1 MAVRKV
7 NVGGVRAA
15 QFESLAVDEVLRR
28 IHKAAAKGR
37 SPLLT
42 GVGADDWPDGYEMWA
57 PFTPAT
63 PKQEGYVLHDLLKL
77 DDVAFLVNA
86 YNAVLRR
93 GPDLIGFNYHL
104 NNLRSGS
111 DTKLEI
117 VMKLRFSPEGV
128 SQNVPIYG
136 LGLASKL
143 HWLKGKRYIGRVVS
157 LLHAVVYLP
166 RTLRLLNQALERQ
179 SMETQHLGRLL
190 NQSTVTQAR
199 RMDLLGRASSDAL
212 RVTDEFD
219 AYMARLQRK
228 QTEDAE
234 REAREAAAEELKR
247 AEDAER
253 EALKRAEDA
262 EREALK
268 RAEDAAREASEAAEK
283 ARMDA
288 LYSAFE
294 DRFRGGRDIVRARV
308 EPYVDIVSS
317 AGAGSEEAPVVDV
330 GCGRGEWLELLKERG
345 LHAFGIDL
353 NDEFAHSASGQG
365 LKVIHGDAI
374 VELRNVPAGSVGAVS
389 SMHLVE
395 HLPFDRVVALI
406 ESARVAL
413 RDGGVLILE
422 TPNPENID
430 VATHYFY
437 MDPTHRNPLPPEMLR
452 WVVEACGFS
461 EAKILRLSEHRP
473 LVAPEPVSPYSEAAA
488 AVNHY
493 VARTRVA
500 PDYAIVATK

>member
-1 MAVRKV
+1 MAVHKV
-7 NVGGVRAA
+7 NAGGVSAA
-15 QFESLAVDEVLRR
+15 QFESLGVDEVLRR

-57 PFTPAT
+57 PSAPAT
-63 PKQEGYVLHDLLKL
+63 PKQEGYTLHELLKL

-104 NNLRSGS
+104 DNLRSCRN
-111 DTKLEI
+111 TKLEV
-117 VMKLRFSPEGV
+117 VMQLRFSPEGV
-128 SQNVPIYG
+128 SQDVPVYG

-143 HWLKGKRYIGRVVS
+143 HRLKSKRFIGRAVS
-157 LLHAVVYLP
+157 MLHAIVYLP
-166 RTLRLLNQALERQ
+166 RTLRVLNQALERQ
-179 SMETQHLGRLL
+179 SMETQHLGRLF
-190 NQSTVTQAR
+190 NQSTVRQAR
-199 RMDLLGRASSDAL
+199 QMDLLGRASSDAL

-219 AYMARLQRK
+219 AYMTRLEREQE
-228 QTEDAE
+228 EDA
-234 REAREAAAEELKR
+234 K
-247 AEDAER
+247 
-253 EALKRAEDA
+253 
-262 EREALK
+262 
-268 RAEDAAREASEAAEK
+268 REASEASDK

-294 DRFRGGRDIVRARV
+294 GRFRGSRDIVRARV

-317 AGAGSEEAPVVDV
+317 AGAGSEESPVVDV
-330 GCGRGEWLELLKERG
+330 GCGRGEWLDLLKERG
-345 LHAFGIDL
+345 LHAFGVDL
-353 NDEFAHSASGQG
+353 NDEFTKSASGQG

-374 VELRNVPAGSVGAVS
+374 VELRELPSGSVGAVT

-395 HLPFDRVVALI
+395 HLPFEKVVALI
-406 ESARVAL
+406 ESASAAL
-413 RDGGVLILE
+413 REGGVLILE

-452 WVVEACGFS
+452 WVVEACGFRDVR
-461 EAKILRLSEHRP
+461 ILRLSEHRP

>member
-1 MAVRKV
+1 MAVHKV
-7 NVGGVRAA
+7 KAGGVSSG
-15 QFESLAVDEVLRR
+15 QFESLGVDEVLRR

-57 PFTPAT
+57 PSTPAT
-63 PKQEGYVLHDLLKL
+63 PKQEGYALHELFKL

-104 NNLRSGS
+104 DNLRSCRN
-111 DTKLEI
+111 TKLEV
-117 VMKLRFSPEGV
+117 VMQLRFSPEGI
-128 SQNVPIYG
+128 SQDVPVYG

-143 HWLKGKRYIGRVVS
+143 HRLKSKRFIGRAVS
-157 LLHAVVYLP
+157 MLHAIVYLP

-179 SMETQHLGRLL
+179 SMETQHLGRLF
-190 NQSTVTQAR
+190 NQSTVLQAR
-199 RMDLLGRASSDAL
+199 QMDLLGRASSDTL
-212 RVTDEFD
+212 RVTDQFG
-219 AYMARLQRK
+219 AYMTRLERK
-228 QTEDAE
+228 QEEDD
-234 REAREAAAEELKR
+234 K
-247 AEDAER
+247 
-253 EALKRAEDA
+253 
-262 EREALK
+262 
-268 RAEDAAREASEAAEK
+268 REASEASDK

-294 DRFRGGRDIVRARV
+294 DRFRGSRDIVRARV
-308 EPYVDIVSS
+308 EPYVDIVTS
-317 AGAGSEEAPVVDV
+317 AGAGSEESPVVDV

-353 NDEFAHSASGQG
+353 NDEFTESASVQG

-374 VELRNVPAGSVGAVS
+374 VELRELPSGSVGAVT

-395 HLPFDRVVALI
+395 HLPFDKVVALI
-406 ESARVAL
+406 ESASAAL

-452 WVVEACGFS
+452 WVVEACGFRDVR
-461 EAKILRLSEHRP
+461 ILRLSEHRP
-473 LVAPEPVSPYSEAAA
+473 LVAPEPVSPYSDAAA

>member
-7 NVGGVRAA
+7 NVGGVSAA

-63 PKQEGYVLHDLLKL
+63 PKQEGYALHDLLKL

-104 NNLRSGS
+104 DNLRSCRN
-111 DTKLEI
+111 TKLEV
-117 VMKLRFSPEGV
+117 VMQLRFSPEGI
-128 SQNVPIYG
+128 SQDVPIYG
-136 LGLASKL
+136 LGLASRL
-143 HWLKGKRYIGRVVS
+143 HRLKSKRYIGRVVS
-157 LLHAVVYLP
+157 MLHAIVYLP

-179 SMETQHLGRLL
+179 SMETQHLGRLF
-190 NQSTVTQAR
+190 NQSTVAQAR

-219 AYMARLQRK
+219 AFMTRLEQK
-228 QTEDAE
+228 QVEDAE
-234 REAREAAAEELKR
+234 REANEAV
-247 AEDAER
+247 D
-253 EALKRAEDA
+253 
-262 EREALK
+262 
-268 RAEDAAREASEAAEK
+268 K

-294 DRFRGGRDIVRARV
+294 DRFRGSRDIVRARV

-317 AGAGSEEAPVVDV
+317 ASAGGEEAPVVDV
-330 GCGRGEWLELLKERG
+330 GCGRGEWLDLLKERG

-353 NDEFAHSASGQG
+353 NDEFAETAAGQG

-374 VELRNVPAGSVGAVS
+374 VELRELPAGSIGAVT

-406 ESARVAL
+406 DSARAAL

-452 WVVEACGFS
+452 WVVEACGFR
-461 EAKILRLSEHRP
+461 EARILRLSEHRP
-473 LVAPEPVSPYSEAAA
+473 LVAPEPVSPYSEAAT